1 MLTKALC
8 TALYEDGKG
17 VFWTGTEEGFAKL
30 DLNESKNNQPAVT
43 WYFNNAANR
52 NSLNYNHVSCFL
64 DDPAEP
70 DKYIWIGT
78 KGGGL
83 NRLDKNTG
91 DFFHLTTK
99 DGLPNDVVY
108 GILADDAG
116 NIWGSTNKGIFC
128 LIHSAR
134 QNR

>member
-1 MLTKALC
+1 MKMERVCFGQEQKKDLQR
-8 TALYEDGKG
+8 
-17 VFWTGTEEGFAKL
+17 L
-30 DLNESKNNQPAVT
+30 DFNESKNNQPTVT

-64 DDPAEP
+64 DDPAQP

-83 NRLDKNTG
+83 NRLDKKTG

-108 GILADDAG
+108 GILADNAG

-128 LIHSAR
+128 LIHSTR
-134 QNR
+134 QYR